1 MALMA
6 ASVSLIVSMET
17 TLSGRVFKNEI
28 SSHHQ
33 KSNFNVYFE
42 SLVGYSE
49 NIYGVHERHVHFE
62 HSEILLFK
70 NSFQNH
76 YSLQS
81 VCIKLQI
88 QQNFKCEWIS
98 Q

>member
-1 MALMA
+1 MELMA

-17 TLSGRVFKNEI
+17 TLSERVFKNEI

-49 NIYGVHERHVHFE
+49 DIYEVHKGHIHFKHSKILLFE
-62 HSEILLFK
+62 HSF
-70 NSFQNH
+70 
-76 YSLQS
+76 
-81 VCIKLQI
+81 
-88 QQNFKCEWIS
+88 
-98 Q
+98 